1 MNKFLTTL
9 EEACHTLGSKI
20 PAVNYGGC
28 GFVANEF
35 AKKLEPILGKEN
47 VKIRYLIDWDFD
59 STRQL
64 TKVKKK
70 NSLTNLTSQ
79 FLAKETPYSE
89 DLYRLNSHIVC
100 TIKYQNSWYVLEAG
114 SSIVRG
120 LKNYTEP
127 LSKDSY
133 EIEELTNFL
142 NHKQYWNSR
151 YNRWYNRVIKKVIN
165 NMELM

>member
-35 AKKLEPILGKEN
+35 AKRLEPILGKEN
-47 VKIRYLIDWDFD
+47 VKIRYITEDWIGAQK
-59 STRQL
+59 QL
-64 TKVKKK
+64 TKVKNR
-70 NSLTNLTSQ
+70 NSLTNLSDE
-79 FLAKETPYSE
+79 FLRNEPRYSNE
-89 DLYRLNSHIVC
+89 LAGLNSHIVC

-114 SSIVRG
+114 SPIVRG
-120 LKNYTEP
+120 LKNYSEP
-127 LSKDSY
+127 LSKDYY

-142 NHKQYWNSR
+142 KHKHFWNSM
-151 YNRWYNRVIKKVIN
+151 YSRWYNRVIKKVIN
-165 NMELM
+165 NMELI

>member
-9 EEACHTLGSKI
+9 EEACQTLGSKI

-35 AKKLEPILGKEN
+35 AKRLEPILGKEN
-47 VKIRYLIDWDFD
+47 VKIRYITQDWEGAQK
-59 STRQL
+59 QL
-64 TKVKKK
+64 TKVKNR
-70 NSLTNLTSQ
+70 NSLTNLSAE
-79 FLAKETPYSE
+79 FLKNEPRYSNE
-89 DLYRLNSHIVC
+89 LAGLNSHIVC

-114 SSIVRG
+114 APIVRG

-127 LSKDSY
+127 LSKDYY